1 MSNSSR
7 RAADTAVDT
16 TVAHET
22 PDPLAREVESFLAL
36 RMPALE
42 SAKRFGTPQ
51 YLLDVGALRA
61 GADGLNQAL
70 SGLGQPFAALYAYK
84 ANYLPRVLHELTA
97 RGFGAEVG
105 GLPELELA
113 LAVGARSITLNGPAM
128 SAAEIDLALEHRG
141 RVLIQID
148 NVEEIEAL
156 VARLGARR
164 ANGNPPGGGGS
175 PPTRAQDDRWPV
187 GVRLRPRRV
196 ARTPWS
202 RFGVAAEELPAFLP
216 ALRRARLDLAGLHI
230 HGGPVPEPSH
240 YRTLVE
246 EILPPLDA
254 TLSVEEKQSLRL
266 INLGGGLVPAGE
278 STPRATSTSLP
289 GQAASSTL
297 GGVRYADGAPEPP
310 SLAGYIE
317 GLAAALDWAR
327 QRFPW
332 VAQLTVAIEPGRF
345 LVAKAMHILMGVYT
359 MKDGMAILDGSTS
372 LVGYDRFGT
381 ERFPVVNLSRPGRL
395 QPISAP
401 CYGSLCDPG
410 DFLGDVL
417 HGEPPRPGDV
427 LAYLNQGAYSLSYAH
442 RFMRPTA
449 RAVALEPDGT
459 LTLEK
464 EIEPLA
470 TWLGSLV

>member
-1 MSNSSR
+1 MKPEPRHPAAVARVAASR
-7 RAADTAVDT
+7 PATAGDPL
-16 TVAHET
+16 A
-22 PDPLAREVESFLAL
+22 DPLAREVEVFLAL
-36 RMPALE
+36 RDSALE

-61 GADGLNQAL
+61 QADGLNRAL
-70 SGLGQPFAALYAYK
+70 AGLGQPAAALYAYK
-84 ANYLPRVLHELTA
+84 ANYLPRVLREVTA

-113 LAVGARSITLNGPAM
+113 LAVGAQNITLNGPAM
-128 SAAEIDLALEHRG
+128 SAGEIDLALKHPG

-148 NVEEIEAL
+148 NAEEIDAL
-156 VARLGARR
+156 AARLGDR
-164 ANGNPPGGGGS
+164 G
-175 PPTRAQDDRWPV
+175 RWPV

-202 RFGVAAEELPAFLP
+202 RFGVAVDDLPAFLG
-216 ALRRARLDLAGLHI
+216 ALRRARLDLVGMHI
-230 HGGPVPEPSH
+230 HGGPVPEPAH
-240 YRTLVE
+240 YRALIE
-246 EILPPLDA
+246 EILPPVDA
-254 TLSVEEKQSLRL
+254 ALSAEEKLSLKL

-278 STPRATSTSLP
+278 SAPRATATSLP

-310 SLAGYIE
+310 ALAGYIE
-317 GLAAALDWAR
+317 GLAAAFDWAR
-327 QRFPW
+327 PRFPW
-332 VAQLTVAIEPGRF
+332 VANVTVAIEPGRF
-345 LVAKAMHILMGVYT
+345 LVAKAMHILMSVYT

-381 ERFPVVNLSRPGRL
+381 ERFPIINLSRPGGL
-395 QPISAP
+395 TPIAAP

-410 DFLGDVL
+410 DFLGDAL
-417 HGEPPRPGDV
+417 HGEPPQPGDV
-427 LAYLNQGAYSLSYAH
+427 LAYLNQGAYTLSYAH

-470 TWLGSLV
+470 TWLGTPL